1 MEILVVTLFFVLLFH
16 WFQVP
21 LSKKAQATELT
32 PLVTAPDPTP
42 SHERVKLLL
51 DDEPLQTEPV
61 EAISVEPIGAIPAE
75 AEPDA
80 LPSTPEVAVAPE
92 EAIAIDVPMAIA
104 SSEPVEVPAIPQ
116 NNSRSPGRRE
126 EVWGLLDQAKAEGV
140 EGYSALLAYVKEKS
154 GKGTSK
160 STIQGWKK
168 ARAEAVT
175 CG

>member
-1 MEILVVTLFFVLLFH
+1 MEILVVTLFFVFLFQ

-21 LSKKAQATELT
+21 PSKKAQAVEPT
-32 PLVTAPDPTP
+32 PLITVPEPTP
-42 SHERVKLLL
+42 SHEKVKLLL
-51 DDEPLQTEPV
+51 DDEPLQTKPV
-61 EAISVEPIGAIPAE
+61 EAISVDSIEAIPAE

-80 LPSTPEVAVAPE
+80 LTSTAEVAVAPE
-92 EAIAIDVPMAIA
+92 EAIAIDIPIAIA

-126 EVWGLLDQAKAEGV
+126 EVWALLDQAKVEGV
-140 EGYSALLAYVKEKS
+140 EGYSALLAYVKDKS